1 MVDPTRDPSMKDSP
15 GIGAGPAGA
24 PTSQPSATALGGR
37 ASDTGSAG
45 DSTRSAGDELVDAA
59 KEKASELKQEV
70 HAATEQ
76 AKDQVRSAATHQ
88 KDAAARQM
96 DGFAHALM
104 AASDDLRGRG
114 QEFAAEYVREAA
126 SGLERASEA
135 VREHDLDEIIANVED
150 FARRQPVAFLGGAV
164 VAGFGIARLMRSS
177 ADRGRSR
184 AAGPVSTSEYGAPQ
198 RPGGPAGGVA

>member
-1 MVDPTRDPSMKDSP
+1 MKDSP

-24 PTSQPSATALGGR
+24 PTSQPSATALGGHE
-37 ASDTGSAG
+37 SDMGSA
-45 DSTRSAGDELVDAA
+45 ADELRSTADEIVDAA

-76 AKDQVRSAATHQ
+76 AKEQVRSAATHQ

-126 SGLERASEA
+126 SGLERASDA
-135 VREHDLDEIIANVED
+135 VRERDLDEIIANVED

-177 ADRGRSR
+177 ADRRLSR
-184 AAGPVSTSEYGAPQ
+184 GTGHVSATEYGSSQ
-198 RPGGPAGGVA
+198 GPGGPVGGVA

>member
-1 MVDPTRDPSMKDSP
+1 MKDSP

-24 PTSQPSATALGGR
+24 PTATAVG
-37 ASDTGSAG
+37 AG
-45 DSTRSAGDELVDAA
+45 DSETGSTADAARSAGDEIVDAT
-59 KEKASELKQEV
+59 KEKASELKREV

-76 AKDQVRSAATHQ
+76 AKEQARSAATHQ

-177 ADRGRSR
+177 ADRRRSR
-184 AAGPVSTSEYGAPQ
+184 AAGHVSTSEYGAPQ
-198 RPGGPAGGVA
+198 RPGGPAGGAA

>member
-1 MVDPTRDPSMKDSP
+1 MKDSP

-24 PTSQPSATALGGR
+24 PTSQPSATA
-37 ASDTGSAG
+37 DTGSAA
-45 DSTRSAGDELVDAA
+45 DTMRSAGDEFVDAT

-76 AKDQVRSAATHQ
+76 AKEQVRSAATHQ

-126 SGLERASEA
+126 SGLERASDA
-135 VREHDLDEIIANVED
+135 VRERDLDEIIANVED

-177 ADRGRSR
+177 ADRRLSR
-184 AAGPVSTSEYGAPQ
+184 GTGPVSATEYGSSQ
-198 RPGGPAGGVA
+198 GPGGPVGGVA

>member
-1 MVDPTRDPSMKDSP
+1 VVDPTRGPSMKDAP

-24 PTSQPSATALGGR
+24 PTSQPSTTALGGR
-37 ASDTGSAG
+37 DSDTGSAA
-45 DSTRSAGDELVDAA
+45 DDARSTADEIVDAT

-76 AKDQVRSAATHQ
+76 AKEQVRSAATHQ
-88 KDAAARQM
+88 KDAAAQQM

-177 ADRGRSR
+177 ADRRRGR
-184 AAGPVSTSEYGAPQ
+184 AADHVSTTEYGSAQ
-198 RPGGPAGGVA
+198 RPGGPAGGAA